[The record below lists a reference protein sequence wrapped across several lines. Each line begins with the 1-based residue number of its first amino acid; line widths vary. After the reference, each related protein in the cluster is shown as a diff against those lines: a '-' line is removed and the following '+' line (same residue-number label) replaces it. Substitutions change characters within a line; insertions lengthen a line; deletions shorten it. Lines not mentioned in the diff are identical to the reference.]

1 MKKIKEK
8 EFWRKIFQRKE
19 WYDEVNKTKVR
30 FEVIEKY
37 VKGPLV
43 LDFGCGTGF
52 FIKKLIEKG
61 LNVIGIDF
69 YTPKI
74 NGAKFIKIK
83 DVKDLKKIDLKEK
96 FDTIIASEVLEHLTN
111 YEINKVMKFF
121 YKWLKDDGVLIV
133 TVPYR
138 ENLKKS
144 KILCP
149 YCLKWFHPWL
159 HKKSFDE
166 KELQKL
172 LAKYGF
178 KIDRI
183 IYITFG
189 YLFNMPGVFRL
200 ILNLILSSFLK
211 KKSIVWFLVLSSKLP
226 YF

>member
-19 WYDEVNKTKVR
+19 WYDEINKTKVR

-37 VKGPLV
+37 VKGSLV

-159 HKKSFDE
+159 HRKSFDE
-166 KELQKL
+166 EKLQKL
-172 LAKYGF
+172 LVNYSF
-178 KIDRI
+178 RVNKIK
-183 IYITFG
+183 YITFG
-189 YLFNMPGVFRL
+189 YLFNVNRVLRL
-200 ILNLILSSFLK
+200 ILNFLLSNFFKNRST
-211 KKSIVWFLVLSSKLP
+211 VWLLVISSKIT
-226 YF
+226 